1 MIHAQFYNE
10 VLCSCF
16 YVCQYAASP
25 YMNTVEILFTFEF
38 CSLNQRLVSVSLFWI
53 RKSVRVANHSREVI
67 VPILVEYTL
76 FCIQN
81 TFFMNF

>member
-38 CSLNQRLVSVSLFWI
+38 CSLNQRLVSVSLF
-53 RKSVRVANHSREVI
+53 
-67 VPILVEYTL
+67 
-76 FCIQN
+76 
-81 TFFMNF
+81 